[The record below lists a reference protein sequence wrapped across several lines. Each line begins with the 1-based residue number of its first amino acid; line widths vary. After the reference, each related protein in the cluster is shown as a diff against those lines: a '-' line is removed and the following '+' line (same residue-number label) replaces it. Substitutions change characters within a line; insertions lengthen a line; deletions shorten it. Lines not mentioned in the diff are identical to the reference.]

1 MPAIA
6 SSSPLQRAH
15 LAWGG
20 WPAIA
25 IVCLV
30 LANVLPA
37 VAQPTPAANPDATE
51 LVTHAFKAYRGLAS
65 IGTMEMTIHRPSWE
79 RTQTLKA
86 WTRGERETLV
96 TTLAPERDRGSGTLK
111 LAGAMWIYNPKVN
124 RVIKLPPS
132 MMTQSWMGSDFS
144 NNDLAKSDVL
154 LTDFEHH
161 IAGIEQRDG
170 HTVYVVE
177 SIPHPGAA
185 IVWGK
190 ERLLI
195 RDDNAFLEE
204 AFFDEDGAL
213 VKTLHFEDIRFVKGL
228 PFAYTLTMQP
238 ADKPGRFTR
247 IRYSDISFPDSL
259 PDSVFTQSALRNP
272 PD

>member
-1 MPAIA
+1 MSVHRCALIAIA
-6 SSSPLQRAH
+6 WLTAS
-15 LAWGG
+15 LA
-20 WPAIA
+20 
-25 IVCLV
+25 VC
-30 LANVLPA
+30 AKTDA
-37 VAQPTPAANPDATE
+37 TSPDATA
-51 LVTHAFKAYRGLAS
+51 LVERAFQAYRGLAS
-65 IGTMEMTIHRPSWE
+65 IGTMEMTIHRPTWE

-96 TTLAPERDRGSGTLK
+96 TTLAPARDRGNGTLK
-111 LAGAMWIYNPKVN
+111 IGDEMWIFNPKVN

-144 NNDLAKSDVL
+144 NNDLAKSDIL
-154 LTDFEHH
+154 ITDFDHR
-161 IAGIEQRDG
+161 IAGTEQRDG

-185 IVWGK
+185 VVWGS

-204 AFFDEDGAL
+204 AFFDEDGAR
-213 VKTLHFEDIRFVKGL
+213 VKTLYFEDIRFVNGL
-228 PFAYTLTMQP
+228 PFAYTLTMRP
-238 ADKPGRFTR
+238 VDKPDQFTR
-247 IRYSDISFPDSL
+247 IRYSDITFPDSL
-259 PDSVFTQSALRNP
+259 PDRLFTQPALRSP